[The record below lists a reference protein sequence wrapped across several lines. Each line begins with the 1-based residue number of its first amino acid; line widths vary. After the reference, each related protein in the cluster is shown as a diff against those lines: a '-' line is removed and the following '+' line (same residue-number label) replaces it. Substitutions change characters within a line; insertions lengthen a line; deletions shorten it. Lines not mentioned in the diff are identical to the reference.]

1 MNDPVAA
8 DLLVNGVALVAVAAA
23 AAALSGRRK
32 AGAVERRLR
41 ALYLGLAFLL
51 AVRMLYWTAP
61 GSLLAVPVAVAA
73 SWMPLLILR
82 LVEELL
88 RRHAPA
94 RLKAA
99 ALGGAIAFTVAALA
113 TGALFP
119 KTLTTALAAFQ
130 VALLLWTLGFIL
142 RGRRLGL
149 AEAETRLVD
158 TFAIALLLALPF
170 AVTDFRDAF
179 PWLPVRMGGVGV
191 LIFALATS
199 RLVGGGGSPRL
210 LVADLAGLFLCA
222 AAIGLGAALLL
233 PELGDTYLWRL
244 AALGLAAPAAM
255 LVVQRLREARLAER
269 LQPSLLSSLARVPD
283 DPGRDVLLAS
293 HPLIASGTPLDGG
306 NLELYDDQ
314 TIEALAAHRVVTGAT
329 PLDELAA
336 GAARNLLDEYAATH
350 LVRLSRDPPHFLALA
365 AGQMGGAGPR
375 DLELDML
382 SRLADRAR

>member
-1 MNDPVAA
+1 MNEAVSA

-23 AAALSGRRK
+23 AAALPGRRT

-41 ALYLGLAFLL
+41 AVYLGLAFLL
-51 AVRMLYWTAP
+51 AVRMLYWAEP
-61 GSLLAVPVAVAA
+61 RPLFALPVAVAA
-73 SWMPLLILR
+73 SWLPLLILR

-94 RLKAA
+94 PLKAA
-99 ALGGAIAFTVAALA
+99 ALGGAIFFTAAALA

-119 KTLTTALAAFQ
+119 RALTIALAGFQ
-130 VALLLWTLGFIL
+130 AALLLWTLAFIL

-149 AEAETRLVD
+149 AAAETRLAD
-158 TFAIALLLALPF
+158 TFALALLLALPF
-170 AVTDFRDAF
+170 AVTDFRDAL

-191 LIFALATS
+191 LVFALATS

-233 PELGDTYLWRL
+233 PELDDTYLWRL

-269 LQPSLLSSLARVPD
+269 LQPSLLASLARVPD
-283 DPGRDVLLAS
+283 DPGRDALLAA
-293 HPLIASGTPLDGG
+293 HPLIASGTSLEGG
-306 NLELYDDQ
+306 KLELYDRE
-314 TIEALAAHRVVTGAT
+314 TIEALAAHRVVTAAT
-329 PLDELAA
+329 PLGEPAA
-336 GAARNLLDEYAATH
+336 GAARNLLDENAATH
-350 LVRLSRDPPHFLALA
+350 LVRLSRDPPRFLAVA
-365 AGQMGGAGPR
+365 AGQIGGGGPR

-382 SRLADRAR
+382 SRLAEHAR